1 MKKVILL
8 TSIAVVLLACSSKPV
23 KAVKNDSVEYAVYA
37 GTPLDYVEDCEP
49 VYIPMDLLG
58 AYQPG
63 DTCLTDSNGML
74 VEVLMR
80 DAESKQP
87 VMLKGYHKVKIEE
100 RLDYNKKF
108 KR

>member
-8 TSIAVVLLACSSKPV
+8 TSIAVVLAACSSKPV
-23 KAVKNDSVEYAVYA
+23 NVVKNDSVEYAVYA

-63 DTCLTDSNGML
+63 DTCLTDSNGIL
-74 VEVLMR
+74 VEVMIR
-80 DAESKQP
+80 DAQSKQP
-87 VMLKGYHKVKIEE
+87 VMLEGYHMVKIDE
-100 RLDYNKKF
+100 RLNYNKRFAK
-108 KR
+108 